1 MIVEVEVEEKEINSN
16 ISMLYVCMYT
26 CCCCG
31 WPCIVYLCVLSTH
44 LASVLVANSCT
55 TDLYNRLTVSA
66 SAAGLS

>member
-16 ISMLYVCMYT
+16 ISMLYVCT

-31 WPCIVYLCVLSTH
+31 WLCIVYLCVLSTR
-44 LASVLVANSCT
+44 LASLSWLPTIA

-66 SAAGLS
+66 SAAGVVS